1 MYNITL
7 IGTNHSEFGK
17 CNSNELYNIIAA
29 INPEVIFEEL
39 SPILFNFIYNSNSN
53 NLTPDVV
60 TEIKCVK
67 KYLKNHNI
75 SHEPVDI
82 DLRYISDKEQ
92 DWMFD
97 AFEKYDAYKKID
109 YEQYLLAEKNGFDF
123 LNSKKSMNLFEKQ
136 KIIKTNIIEVD
147 NQKNELSRI
156 YQLFTLQDD
165 IRENAML
172 KNIYNYSKENQ
183 FNQAV
188 FLIGTAHKKSI
199 MQKITKY
206 EKQSEVKLKWTMYGN
221 ENKTYR

>member
-7 IGTNHSEFGK
+7 IATNHSEFGK
-17 CNSNELYNIIAA
+17 CNSNELCNIIAT

-53 NLTPDVV
+53 NLTPDIV

-97 AFEKYDAYKKID
+97 IFEKYDAYKKID
-109 YEQYLLAEKNGFDF
+109 YEQYLLAKKNGFDF
-123 LNSKKSMNLFEKQ
+123 LNSKKSMDLSEKQ

-156 YQLFTLQDD
+156 YKLFNLQDD

-206 EKQSEVKLKWTMYGN
+206 EKQSEVKLKWTMYGD